1 MALCNAAEN
10 MRYFALLFVALLTDQ
25 LSGAARSP
33 LAAQN
38 RATPGGCED
47 PVDPSTQ
54 TYSALTQ
61 NYKGSNPFPVDVV
74 IGKDG
79 VITYIAREYDPDGI
93 TAAVEAALAK

>member
-1 MALCNAAEN
+1 VKKYGDKVEVIAINANGDA
-10 MRYFALLFVALLTDQ
+10 MDGVQRFVSNLRVTY
-25 LSGAARSP
+25 
-33 LAAQN
+33 
-38 RATPGGCED
+38 
-47 PVDPSTQ
+47 PVGLEDPSTQ

-79 VITYIAREYDPDGI
+79 VITYIAREYDPNGI

>member
-1 MALCNAAEN
+1 VTKYGDTVEVIAINANGDA
-10 MRYFALLFVALLTDQ
+10 MDGVQRFVSNLHVTY
-25 LSGAARSP
+25 
-33 LAAQN
+33 
-38 RATPGGCED
+38 
-47 PVDPSTQ
+47 PVGLEDPSTK

-93 TAAVEAALAK
+93 AAAVEAALAK

>member
-1 MALCNAAEN
+1 MKKYGDKVEVIAINANGDA
-10 MRYFALLFVALLTDQ
+10 MDGVQRFVSNLRVTY
-25 LSGAARSP
+25 
-33 LAAQN
+33 
-38 RATPGGCED
+38 
-47 PVDPSTQ
+47 PVGLEDPSTK

>member
-1 MALCNAAEN
+1 MKKYGEKVEVIAINANGDAVDGVQ
-10 MRYFALLFVALLTDQ
+10 RFVSNLHVTYPIGL
-25 LSGAARSP
+25 
-33 LAAQN
+33 
-38 RATPGGCED
+38 E
-47 PVDPSTQ
+47 DPSTK

-79 VITYIAREYDPDGI
+79 IITYIAREYDPDGI

>member
-1 MALCNAAEN
+1 VKKYGDKVEVIAINANGDAIDGVQRFVSALHVT
-10 MRYFALLFVALLTDQ
+10 Y
-25 LSGAARSP
+25 
-33 LAAQN
+33 
-38 RATPGGCED
+38 
-47 PVDPSTQ
+47 PVGLEDPSTK

-93 TAAVEAALAK
+93 TAAVETALAK